1 MDIGN
6 LLTGEVEAEVPFEEA
21 MVLVRHVPR
30 NEILAIANK
39 ATKIG
44 WDSKHRQEEKV
55 DGDLSNVLIGKAAV
69 LGWSG
74 LTQNGKEFPFT
85 PENRDMLMLKWTDFG
100 SFVNSM
106 CTNLTALVEAG
117 REEARKKS
125 LPTSGQ
131 SETSQE

>member
-21 MVLVRHVPR
+21 MVRIRHVPR
-30 NEILAIANK
+30 NEITAIARK
-39 ATKIG
+39 STKLS
-44 WDSKHRQEEKV
+44 WNSKHQQEETV
-55 DGDLSNVLIGKAAV
+55 DGDKSNQLMGAAAI

-74 LTQNGKEFPFT
+74 FMQNGEDFPFS
-85 PENRDMLMLKWTDFG
+85 PENRDMLMLKWTDFS
-100 SFVNSM
+100 SFVNTM

-125 LPTSGQ
+125 LPTSEQ
-131 SETSQE
+131 NETSPE